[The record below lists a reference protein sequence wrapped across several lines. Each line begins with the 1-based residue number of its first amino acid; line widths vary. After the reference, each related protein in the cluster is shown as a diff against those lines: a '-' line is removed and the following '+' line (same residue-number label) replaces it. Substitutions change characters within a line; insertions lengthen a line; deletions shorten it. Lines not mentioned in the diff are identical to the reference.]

1 MKVNIPIGNQPPISE
16 SKGGAHGSGSPDGEM
31 RNKLKSVGAVVVC
44 LAQVVKSYCVPLLG
58 FLAERLRVGIIG

>member
-16 SKGGAHGSGSPDGEM
+16 SKGGSHGSGSPDGEM

-44 LAQVVKSYCVPLLG
+44 L
-58 FLAERLRVGIIG
+58 LAWMRLVLFRDQGLVCF